1 MFQKEASTPFPRI
14 ARILIFEKK
23 ALWENCISG
32 DCTNDSTNVEFPQ
45 YHVHRNRDFPTTDFN
60 NKFSLY
66 YQKWKKTSEFCNF

>member
-32 DCTNDSTNVEFPQ
+32 DCTNDSTNTEFPGVAQ
-45 YHVHRNRDFPTTDFN
+45 N
-60 NKFSLY
+60 
-66 YQKWKKTSEFCNF
+66 